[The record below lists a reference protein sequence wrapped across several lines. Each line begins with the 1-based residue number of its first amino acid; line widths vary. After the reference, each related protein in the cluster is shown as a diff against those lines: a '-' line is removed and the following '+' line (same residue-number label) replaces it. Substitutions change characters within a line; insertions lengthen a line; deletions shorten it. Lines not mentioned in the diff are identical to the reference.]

1 MSLSSIHFQANF
13 VNDPIYSA
21 ESCNECVIVL
31 SSRNL
36 ILLDVDECFPDQIP
50 GDYQYLAHN
59 CHADAKCSNTNG
71 SFHCTCLTGY
81 SGDGVTCVGESLNY
95 FTFLGLVIMSKAT

>member
-36 ILLDVDECFPDQIP
+36 ILLDVDECFANQISSENLH
-50 GDYQYLAHN
+50 LAHN
-59 CHADAKCSNTNG
+59 CHANGNCSNTKG
-71 SFHCTCLTGY
+71 SFVCMCHTGY
-81 SGDGVTCVGESLNY
+81 SGDGVVCIGRSFNNVMMIVTY
-95 FTFLGLVIMSKAT
+95 